1 MKRILESGQFSNY
14 REGVSLE
21 SASMEVANL
30 YKSYFG
36 KTTVFISHKHDD
48 LEDLSGLIGF
58 LEKNYNVKA
67 YIDSKDSSMPS
78 VISGVT
84 ASKIKERIRQCDKFI
99 LLATDGAVESKW
111 CNWELGYGDSQKFSS
126 KDIAILP
133 LKRKGYSDSSYKGNE
148 YMQIYPYISFYE
160 GNETYTTGGYVNRGY
175 YVVTD
180 DEKGVHNII
189 PLENWLKVD

>member
-1 MKRILESGQFSNY
+1 MKSIFEQGAFRDYS
-14 REGVSLE
+14 RVSLNE
-21 SASMEVANL
+21 SRSPILGSSQYERSKA
-30 YKSYFG
+30 
-36 KTTVFISHKHDD
+36 TVFISHKHDD

-78 VISGVT
+78 VTSGVT

-126 KDIAILP
+126 EDIAILP
-133 LKRKGYSDSSYKGNE
+133 LKRKGYDDSSYKGNE
-148 YMQIYPYISFYE
+148 YMQIYPYIAYYDGTEFYRDR
-160 GNETYTTGGYVNRGY
+160 TPVQRGY
-175 YVVTD
+175 YVVTE
-180 DEKGVHNII
+180 DEKGNRTIN
-189 PLENWLKVD
+189 PLRDWLNNH

>member
-14 REGVSLE
+14 REGVRLD
-21 SASMEVANL
+21 SASMEVANI

-78 VISGVT
+78 VTSGVT

-111 CNWELGYGDSQKFSS
+111 CN
-126 KDIAILP
+126 
-133 LKRKGYSDSSYKGNE
+133 
-148 YMQIYPYISFYE
+148 
-160 GNETYTTGGYVNRGY
+160 
-175 YVVTD
+175 
-180 DEKGVHNII
+180 
-189 PLENWLKVD
+189 

>member
-14 REGVSLE
+14 REGVRLD

-58 LEKNYNVKA
+58 LEKNYNVKT

-78 VISGVT
+78 VTSGVT

-111 CNWELGYGDSQKFSS
+111 CNWELGYGDSQEFSS
-126 KDIAILP
+126 EDIAILP
-133 LKRKGYSDSSYKGNE
+133 LKRKGYDDSSYKGNE
-148 YMQIYPYISFYE
+148 YMQIYPYIAYYDGTEFYRDR
-160 GNETYTTGGYVNRGY
+160 TPVQRGY
-175 YVVTD
+175 YVVTE
-180 DEKGVHNII
+180 DEKGNRTIN
-189 PLENWLKVD
+189 PLRDWLNNH

>member
-1 MKRILESGQFSNY
+1 MKRILESGQFANY
-14 REGVSLE
+14 RNQSRLD
-21 SASMEVANL
+21 SASMEFSNV

-36 KTTVFISHKHDD
+36 KTTVFISHRHDD

-58 LEKNYNVKA
+58 QDQNYNVKA

-78 VISGVT
+78 VTSGAT
-84 ASKIKERIRQCDKFI
+84 ASKIKERIRQCNKFI

-133 LKRKGYSDSSYKGNE
+133 LKRKGYDDSSYKGNE

-160 GNETYTTGGYVNRGY
+160 GNETYTTGGYGNRGY
-175 YVVTD
+175 YVLTQ

>member
-14 REGVSLE
+14 REGVRLD

-36 KTTVFISHKHDD
+36 KTTVFISHKHED

-58 LEKNYNVKA
+58 LEKNYDVKA
-67 YIDSKDSSMPS
+67 YIDSKDSSMPN
-78 VISGVT
+78 VTSGVT

-111 CNWELGYGDSQKFSS
+111 CNWELGYGDAQKFNS

-133 LKRKGYSDSSYKGNE
+133 LKRKGYDDASYKGNE

-160 GNETYTTGGYVNRGY
+160 GNETYTTGGCANKGY

-189 PLENWLKVD
+189 PLENWLKVN

>member
-14 REGVSLE
+14 REGVSLD

-30 YKSYFG
+30 YKSYYG

-78 VISGVT
+78 VTSGVT
-84 ASKIKERIRQCDKFI
+84 ALKIKERICQCDKFI

-175 YVVTD
+175 YVVTE
-180 DEKGVHNII
+180 DEKGNRTIN
-189 PLENWLKVD
+189 PLRDWLNNH

>member
-78 VISGVT
+78 VTSGAT
-84 ASKIKERIRQCDKFI
+84 ASKIKERIRQCNKFI
-99 LLATDGAVESKW
+99 LLATD
-111 CNWELGYGDSQKFSS
+111 GDSQKFSS

-133 LKRKGYSDSSYKGNE
+133 LKRKGYDDSSYKGNE

-160 GNETYTTGGYVNRGY
+160 GNETYITGGYVNRGY

>member
-78 VISGVT
+78 VTSGVT

-160 GNETYTTGGYVNRGY
+160 GNEIYTTGGYVNRGS

>member
-1 MKRILESGQFSNY
+1 M
-14 REGVSLE
+14 
-21 SASMEVANL
+21 
-30 YKSYFG
+30 
-36 KTTVFISHKHDD
+36 
-48 LEDLSGLIGF
+48 
-58 LEKNYNVKA
+58 EKNYNVKA

-78 VISGVT
+78 VTSGVT

-160 GNETYTTGGYVNRGY
+160 GNETNTTGGYVNRGY

-189 PLENWLKVD
+189 PLESWLKVD

>member
-1 MKRILESGQFSNY
+1 MKRILESGQFANY
-14 REGVSLE
+14 RNQSRLD
-21 SASMEVANL
+21 SASMEFSNV

-36 KTTVFISHKHDD
+36 KTTVFISHRHDD

-58 LEKNYNVKA
+58 LEQNYNVKA

-78 VISGVT
+78 VTSGAT
-84 ASKIKERIRQCDKFI
+84 ASKIKERIRQCNKFI

-160 GNETYTTGGYVNRGY
+160 GNEIYTTGRYVNRGY

>member
-78 VISGVT
+78 VTSGVT

-99 LLATDGAVESKW
+99 LLATDGAV
-111 CNWELGYGDSQKFSS
+111 DSQKFSS
-126 KDIAILP
+126 EDIAILP
-133 LKRKGYSDSSYKGNE
+133 LKRKGYDDSSYKGNE
-148 YMQIYPYISFYE
+148 YMQIYPYIAYYDGTEFYRDR
-160 GNETYTTGGYVNRGY
+160 TPVQRGY
-175 YVVTD
+175 YVVTE
-180 DEKGVHNII
+180 DEKGNRTIN
-189 PLENWLKVD
+189 PLRNWLNNH

>member
-1 MKRILESGQFSNY
+1 MKRILESGQFANY
-14 REGVSLE
+14 RNQSRLD
-21 SASMEVANL
+21 SASMEFSNV

-36 KTTVFISHKHDD
+36 KTTVFISHRHDD

-58 LEKNYNVKA
+58 LEQNYNVKA

-78 VISGVT
+78 VTSGAT
-84 ASKIKERIRQCDKFI
+84 ASKIKERIRQCNKFI

-133 LKRKGYSDSSYKGNE
+133 LKRKGYDDSSYKGNE

-160 GNETYTTGGYVNRGY
+160 GNETYTTVGYVNRVY

>member
-14 REGVSLE
+14 REGVSLD

-78 VISGVT
+78 VTSGVT
-84 ASKIKERIRQCDKFI
+84 ALKIKERICQCDKFI

-175 YVVTD
+175 YVVTE
-180 DEKGVHNII
+180 DEKGNRTIN
-189 PLENWLKVD
+189 PLRDWLNNH

>member
-14 REGVSLE
+14 RDGIRLD
-21 SASMEVANL
+21 SASREVSSI
-30 YKSYFG
+30 YQSYG
-36 KTTVFISHKHDD
+36 MTTVFISHKH
-48 LEDLSGLIGF
+48 
-58 LEKNYNVKA
+58 
-67 YIDSKDSSMPS
+67 
-78 VISGVT
+78 GVT

-160 GNETYTTGGYVNRGY
+160 GNETNTTGGYVNRGY

-189 PLENWLKVD
+189 PLESWLKVD

>member
-14 REGVSLE
+14 RDGVRLD

-78 VISGVT
+78 VTSGVT

-99 LLATDGAVESKW
+99 LQRMEQWNQNGAIGNLDMEILRSLAVKIS
-111 CNWELGYGDSQKFSS
+111 
-126 KDIAILP
+126 
-133 LKRKGYSDSSYKGNE
+133 
-148 YMQIYPYISFYE
+148 PYY
-160 GNETYTTGGYVNRGY
+160 
-175 YVVTD
+175 
-180 DEKGVHNII
+180 H
-189 PLENWLKVD
+189 